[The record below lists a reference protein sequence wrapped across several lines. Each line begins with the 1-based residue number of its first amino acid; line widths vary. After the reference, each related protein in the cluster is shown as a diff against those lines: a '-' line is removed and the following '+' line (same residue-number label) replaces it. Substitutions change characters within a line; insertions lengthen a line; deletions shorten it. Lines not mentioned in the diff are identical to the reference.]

1 MEDGG
6 PVLVEHVTKI
16 EAVRRQL
23 RTAYAMFFHE
33 EDSVSIHTLAS
44 AAQEV
49 LHDLLKRSGRG
60 SAFIEG
66 EFVRPEKLP
75 EYRKMISEAK
85 NFFKHANRDPDKVL
99 DFHPA
104 TNDFVLMDCAHMY
117 LLFSGG
123 RWLRE
128 TVPFIAWFAATY
140 PGILLPQA
148 EEQALTWLPLIR
160 DAAQL
165 VPQSEWKAAFLLGL
179 ERWRDSDNTD

>member
-1 MEDGG
+1 MEDGE
-6 PVLVEHVTKI
+6 PIVEHVTKI

-23 RTAYAMFFHE
+23 RTAFAMFFHE

-85 NFFKHANRDPDKVL
+85 NFFKHADRDPDKVL
-99 DFHPA
+99 DFHPG
-104 TNDFVLMDCAHMY
+104 TNDFVLIDCAHMY
-117 LLFSGG
+117 MLLSGG

-128 TVPFIAWFAATY
+128 TVAFVPWFAATY
-140 PGILLPQA
+140 PGTLLPQA
-148 EEQALTWLPLIR
+148 EQQPLTWLPQLYEAVKLI
-160 DAAQL
+160 
-165 VPQSEWKAAFLLGL
+165 PQSEWKAAFLLSLERGTGL
-179 ERWRDSDNTD
+179 ENTD